1 MAVPTMLKLMAAS
14 SHFQNL
20 ELPDLR
26 YIIVGGEALPL
37 QVIEQWAFKNI
48 KIRQGYGLTEVGPNL
63 TSLHQDDALQ
73 KQGSIGKPN
82 FYVETKLVDDNNN
95 QVGADEIGEFCIR
108 GNIVTPGYYQNK
120 EATNKAIIDG
130 WFHTGDLMKMDRD
143 GFLFVVDRKKSMYIS
158 GGENVYPAEVERV
171 IRQLEAIEEV
181 AIIGVPDN
189 KWGEVGRAFYV
200 VKQGLQLNL
209 EALQQHCV
217 AYMAKFKVPK
227 YFERLDSLPKND
239 SGKIDRNLLKMRS
252 LESVQ
257 IRN

>member
-1 MAVPTMLKLMAAS
+1 M
-14 SHFQNL
+14 
-20 ELPDLR
+20 
-26 YIIVGGEALPL
+26 
-37 QVIEQWAFKNI
+37 
-48 KIRQGYGLTEVGPNL
+48 GPNL